1 MRKQIESARLQK
13 AEGGKHNAERSLE
26 QSDRRLIES
35 LTARRQFEA
44 ARMQKSDGRRP
55 KVDQ

>member
-1 MRKQIESARLQK
+1 MPDFRKEK
-13 AEGGKHNAERSLE
+13 AECITVSAAS
-26 QSDRRLIES
+26 SRLIES